1 VVPALAGPVFVMPSA
16 GTFSTRWHLAT
27 VHRLKPGL
35 QTVDSDQSQ
44 DNPPE
49 PVPIPIE
56 GELDLHTFN
65 PRDIK
70 ELLPAYLAA
79 CREKGIFQVRVVHG
93 KGVGNL
99 RRTVHAILSRL
110 PEVVSYSLATE
121 HFGGWGATIVNLR
134 RERQ

>member
-1 VVPALAGPVFVMPSA
+1 M
-16 GTFSTRWHLAT
+16 
-27 VHRLKPGL
+27 
-35 QTVDSDQSQ
+35 DSDQPQ

-49 PVPIPIE
+49 PVQIPIE

-99 RRTVHAILSRL
+99 RRTVHAILEKH
-110 PEVVSYSLATE
+110 PAVVSFTLDHPQFEIGRA
-121 HFGGWGATIVNLR
+121 HV
-134 RERQ
+134 